1 MDEAPTKP
9 RRRSRQVQRVRV
21 SSTPSK
27 TPTAELPRM
36 DEDVASAEPSSFV
49 LASDRALVEEI
60 RFALARSMRIGVVE
74 AVESAA
80 GARAAI
86 ERGARLGIVALS
98 ENDRES
104 IVLLKAELD
113 PAVTLL
119 CVADARDPDDLRQH
133 RQLARELGAADTIA
147 REDLTPALLE
157 RAVEWALERAE
168 LRRALDE
175 AHSRFAVAVQG
186 TRDGFWEWDLRT
198 QRVFFSQRWKEILG
212 YGEDDIGSDPQEWLS
227 RVHTLDIKRL
237 RADIEAVRRGSKPS
251 HELEYRMLARD
262 GSYRWVLT
270 RGVVMNDNTGRAVRI
285 SGSLTDTTPVRNQVE
300 QIREESRRDS
310 LTRLPR
316 QDAFMQQLARS
327 VELARDHRDYVFA
340 VLLVELDR
348 FRQLQEG
355 IGPRA
360 RALLGQVAQR
370 LRQCVEPEDVL
381 ARFDGPSFAILLPGI
396 DDPVVATQ
404 VSDRVLQ
411 ALEEPFEVDGEPV
424 YVSVNIGMTSSARG
438 YTSPDEVISDV
449 SAAAARADGRLPE
462 RRSEMFS
469 THMRVEAMTMLRLE
483 MSLRTAVERGEFVLH
498 YQPIVDLSTRSLLGF
513 EALIRWQHPTRGL
526 VSPGEFIP
534 IAEETG
540 MILPMGRWAVREA
553 ARQLAVW
560 RSTPEGAHLTVSV
573 NLSGRQ
579 TDDPRL
585 ARDVIAALQEA
596 GLPAQA
602 LRLELT
608 ESELMENASAAV
620 ELLATLRQHG
630 VRIYMDDFG
639 TGYSSL
645 SYLDRFPVDGL
656 KIDRSFVDVLDGTE
670 ESSTM
675 VRTIL
680 GLAHNF
686 GLDVVAEGI
695 ETETHI
701 KQLQALGCA
710 TGQGFL
716 ISRPVAAD
724 QATRLVTGA

>member
-1 MDEAPTKP
+1 MDDEVAAAVT
-9 RRRSRQVQRVRV
+9 
-21 SSTPSK
+21 
-27 TPTAELPRM
+27 TA
-36 DEDVASAEPSSFV
+36 FI
-49 LASDRALVEEI
+49 LAGDPELVEEI
-60 RFALARSMRIGVVE
+60 RFALARSLRIGVVE
-74 AVESAA
+74 AVQSATA
-80 GARAAI
+80 ARAAI
-86 ERGARLGIVALS
+86 DRGARLGILALGDADRDSIALLQS
-98 ENDRES
+98 E
-104 IVLLKAELD
+104 VD
-113 PAVTLL
+113 PAVTIL
-119 CVADARDPDDLRQH
+119 CVAEADDPDELHQRRH
-133 RQLARELGAADTIA
+133 MARQLGVTDTIA
-147 REDLTPALLE
+147 RDDLSPALLE
-157 RAVEWALERAE
+157 RAVEWALERAD

-175 AHSRFAVAVQG
+175 AQSRFAVAVQG

-198 QRVFFSQRWKEILG
+198 QRVFYSQRWKEILG
-212 YGEDDIGSDPQEWLS
+212 YDESDIGSDPQEWFS
-227 RVHTLDIKRL
+227 RVHTLDVARL
-237 RADIEAVRRGSKPS
+237 RADIEAVRRGGKPS
-251 HELEYRMLARD
+251 HELEYRVLASD

-270 RGVVMNDNTGRAVRI
+270 RGVAMSDSTGRAVRI
-285 SGSLTDTTPVRNQVE
+285 SGSLTDTTPLRKQVE
-300 QIREESRRDS
+300 QIREESSRDA
-310 LTRLPR
+310 LTHLPR

-355 IGPRA
+355 IGPRVS
-360 RALLGQVAQR
+360 RLLGQVAER

-404 VSDRVLQ
+404 VSDRILQ
-411 ALEEPFEVDGEPV
+411 KLEEPFDVDGEPV
-424 YVSVNIGMTSSARG
+424 YVLVNIGMTSSARG
-438 YTSPDEVISDV
+438 YASPDEVMSDV

-498 YQPIVDLSTRSLLGF
+498 YQPIVDLATRKLLGF

-526 VSPGEFIP
+526 VAPGEFIP

-553 ARQLAVW
+553 ARQLAIW
-560 RSTPEGAHLTVSV
+560 RATPEGAHLTVSV

-585 ARDVIAALQEA
+585 ARDVLTALEDV
-596 GLPAQA
+596 GLPPQA

-608 ESELMENASAAV
+608 ESELMENATAAV

-680 GLAHNF
+680 GLARNF

-695 ETETHI
+695 ETEIH
-701 KQLQALGCA
+701 LQHLQTLGCS

-724 QATRLVTGA
+724 IASQLVRGA

>member
-1 MDEAPTKP
+1 MSDDSAFAEA
-9 RRRSRQVQRVRV
+9 
-21 SSTPSK
+21 
-27 TPTAELPRM
+27 TA
-36 DEDVASAEPSSFV
+36 FI
-49 LASDRALVEEI
+49 LARDPALVDEI
-60 RFALARSMRIGVVE
+60 RFALARLLRIGVVE
-74 AVESAA
+74 SVQTAA
-80 GARAAI
+80 AARAAI
-86 ERGARLGIVALS
+86 ERGARLGILS
-98 ENDRES
+98 LADDDRDAHAFLRDDLE
-104 IVLLKAELD
+104 
-113 PAVTLL
+113 PGVTIL
-119 CVADARDPDDLRQH
+119 CVADATDPDELRH
-133 RQLARELGAADTIA
+133 RRQMARELGAADTLG
-147 REDLTPALLE
+147 RDDLTPALLE

-175 AHSRFAVAVQG
+175 AQSRFAVAVQG

-212 YGEDDIGSDPQEWLS
+212 YDEGDIGTDPQEWFS
-227 RVHTLDIKRL
+227 RVHTLDLARL
-237 RADIEAVRRGSKPS
+237 RADIEAVRRGGKPS
-251 HELEYRMLARD
+251 HELEYRILASD

-270 RGVVMNDNTGRAVRI
+270 RGVAMADATGRAMRI
-285 SGSLTDTTPVRNQVE
+285 SGSLTDTTPLRKQVE
-300 QIREESRRDS
+300 QIREESRRDA

-348 FRQLQEG
+348 FRQIQQG
-355 IGPRA
+355 IGPRVST
-360 RALLGQVAQR
+360 LLGQVAQR
-370 LRQCVEPEDVL
+370 LRLCVDPEDVL
-381 ARFDGPSFAILLPGI
+381 ARFDGPRFGILLPGI

-404 VSDRVLQ
+404 VSDRILQ
-411 ALEEPFEVDGEPV
+411 KLEEPFEIDGEPV

-438 YTSPDEVISDV
+438 YASPDEVISDV

-498 YQPIVDLSTRSLLGF
+498 YQPIVDLATRELLGF

-526 VSPGEFIP
+526 VAPGEFIP

-553 ARQLAVW
+553 ARQLAIW
-560 RSTPEGAHLTVSV
+560 RSMPGGAHLTVSV

-585 ARDVIAALQEA
+585 AADVLDALEKA
-596 GLPAQA
+596 GLPPQA

-620 ELLATLRQHG
+620 ELLAKLRQHG

-680 GLAHNF
+680 GLARNF

-701 KQLQALGCA
+701 RHLQALGC
-710 TGQGFL
+710 TSGQGFL

-724 QATRLVTGA
+724 LASRLLGGG

>member
-1 MDEAPTKP
+1 MDDEVAAAVT
-9 RRRSRQVQRVRV
+9 
-21 SSTPSK
+21 
-27 TPTAELPRM
+27 TAFILAG
-36 DEDVASAEPSSFV
+36 DAE
-49 LASDRALVEEI
+49 LVEEI
-60 RFALARSMRIGVVE
+60 RFALARSLRIGVVE
-74 AVESAA
+74 AVQSATA
-80 GARAAI
+80 ARAAI
-86 ERGARLGIVALS
+86 DRGARLGILALGDADRDSIALLQS
-98 ENDRES
+98 E
-104 IVLLKAELD
+104 VD
-113 PAVTLL
+113 PAVTIL
-119 CVADARDPDDLRQH
+119 CVAVADDPDELHQRRH
-133 RQLARELGAADTIA
+133 MARQLGVTDTIA
-147 REDLTPALLE
+147 RDDLSPALLE
-157 RAVEWALERAE
+157 RAVEWALERAD

-175 AHSRFAVAVQG
+175 AQSRFAVAVQG

-198 QRVFFSQRWKEILG
+198 QRVFYSQRWKEILG
-212 YGEDDIGSDPQEWLS
+212 YDESDIGSDPQEWFS
-227 RVHTLDIKRL
+227 RVHTLDVARL
-237 RADIEAVRRGSKPS
+237 RADIEAVRRGGKPS
-251 HELEYRMLARD
+251 HELEYRVLASD

-270 RGVVMNDNTGRAVRI
+270 RGVAMSDSTGRAVRI
-285 SGSLTDTTPVRNQVE
+285 SGSLTDTTPLRKQVE
-300 QIREESRRDS
+300 QIREESSRDA
-310 LTRLPR
+310 LTHLPR

-355 IGPRA
+355 IGPRVS
-360 RALLGQVAQR
+360 RLLGQVAER

-404 VSDRVLQ
+404 VSDRILQ
-411 ALEEPFEVDGEPV
+411 KLEEPFDVDGEPV
-424 YVSVNIGMTSSARG
+424 YVLVNIGMTSSARG
-438 YTSPDEVISDV
+438 YASPDEVMSDV

-498 YQPIVDLSTRSLLGF
+498 YQPIVDLATRNLLGF

-526 VSPGEFIP
+526 VAPGEFIP

-553 ARQLAVW
+553 ARQLAIW
-560 RSTPEGAHLTVSV
+560 RATPEGAHLTVSV

-585 ARDVIAALQEA
+585 ARDVLTALEDV
-596 GLPAQA
+596 GLPPQA

-608 ESELMENASAAV
+608 ESELMENATAAV

-680 GLAHNF
+680 GLARNF

-695 ETETHI
+695 ETEIH
-701 KQLQALGCA
+701 LQHLQTLGCG

-724 QATRLVTGA
+724 IASQLVRGA